1 MKVGANYLG
10 GDRCEFVVWSPIR
23 EAVSLKLET
32 PEPRTIPMERD
43 ESGYWRVTLDNIP
56 PGTRYKFQL
65 DEDTIRPD
73 PASEFQPEDVHGPSE
88 VVDHG
93 AFNWDEGGWQNTPLE
108 DYIIYELHV
117 GTFTPEGTF
126 EAIIPRISELLE
138 LGITAIELMPVS
150 QFPGSRNWG
159 YDGVYPF
166 AIQTSYGGPEGL
178 KKLVN
183 ACHQQGMAVVMDVVY
198 NHFGPEGNYTRD
210 FGPYFTPKYQTPW
223 GSAINYDDADSAG
236 VRNFV
241 LENAIYWFRDYH
253 IDALRLDAIHAIY
266 DFGARHI
273 LAEMADW
280 VAELSE
286 QLNRKFYLIAESDLN
301 DVRIINPKER
311 GGYAID
317 AQWSDDFHHAL
328 RTLITGELTGYYKDF
343 GTCSDLEKALRD
355 RFIYSWNYSKNR
367 KRFHGSYAGDRPPSQ
382 FVVCCQN
389 HDQVGNRMLGER
401 LSELA
406 SFEALKLAAGTV
418 LLSPYVPLLF
428 MGEEYGEERP
438 FLYFIS
444 HGDPDL
450 VEAVRNGRKA
460 EFEEFHAVGEPPDA
474 QSPETFKRCI
484 LNWEE
489 RNQGKHGALLAFY
502 KRLIALRSEIPAIK
516 SGDRD
521 RQKIASSESDKLISF
536 HRWTQDSQ
544 IFGILNFNSE
554 SVSYQFD
561 PDGGTW
567 RKRIDSADS
576 QWMGPGSS
584 LPDTLAES
592 ETISL
597 APESCVLYE
606 CRTAS

>member
-32 PEPRTIPMERD
+32 PESRLIPMERD

-56 PGTRYKFQL
+56 PGTRYKFEL

-73 PASEFQPEDVHGPSE
+73 PASEFQPEDVHGPSA

-159 YDGVYPF
+159 YDGVYPY
-166 AIQTSYGGPEGL
+166 AVQTSYGGPEGL

-223 GSAINYDDADSAG
+223 GSAINYDDADSDG

-241 LENAIYWFRDYH
+241 LENVLCWFRDYH

-273 LAEMADW
+273 LSEMADW

-311 GGYAID
+311 GGYGID

-343 GTCSDLEKALRD
+343 GTCADLEKALRD
-355 RFIYSWNYSKNR
+355 RFIYTWNYSKNR
-367 KRFHGSYAGDRPPSQ
+367 QRFHGSYAGDRPPSQ

-418 LLSPYVPLLF
+418 LLSPYIPLLF
-428 MGEEYGEERP
+428 MGEEYGETRP

-444 HGDPDL
+444 HTDPDL
-450 VEAVRNGRKA
+450 VEAVRKGRKA

-489 RNQGKHGALLAFY
+489 RNQGKYGALLAFY

-516 SGDRD
+516 SSDRD
-521 RQKIASSESDKLISF
+521 RQKIASSEADKLISF

-554 SVSYQFD
+554 SVGYQFD
-561 PDGGTW
+561 PEGGTW
-567 RKRIDSADS
+567 QKRIDSADS
-576 QWMGPGSS
+576 EWMGPGSS

-592 ETISL
+592 ENISL

-606 CRTAS
+606 CQRAI